1 LSLDGG
7 YEQQQRRR
15 HQNADPE
22 MPWAHRG

>member
-1 LSLDGG
+1 LSRDRG
-7 YEQQQRRR
+7 YEQQQCRR